1 MSAKEKVVNKVE
13 RFFIKTTERVKLD
26 NPENRH
32 MKTVKA
38 DEAGLKAAAEIIR
51 KGGVAIYPTE
61 TVYGLGC
68 APHDAEAT
76 KKILQ
81 IKERQEKP
89 LPLICS
95 NTEMVRK
102 IVQMNPTAEKLATK
116 FWPGP
121 LMLVLPKK
129 MDYPVYVTFGKKTLG
144 VRVPGLEVSR
154 RLAELSGGVL
164 VSTSANKSG
173 QPPTLTAKE
182 AMDKLGGRVDVVVDG
197 GPSQGQKPSTVL
209 DLSGSEMWI
218 ARSGPITGDMI
229 METLR
234 G

>member
-1 MSAKEKVVNKVE
+1 MSAKEKAVNKVE
-13 RFFIKTTERVKLD
+13 RFFIKKTERVKLD
-26 NPENRH
+26 YPEIGL

-68 APHDAEAT
+68 VPHDAEAT

-81 IKERQEKP
+81 IKERQNNP

-95 NTEMVRK
+95 NTDMVKK
-102 IVQMNPTAEKLATK
+102 IVQMNPAAEKLAER

-173 QPPTLTAKE
+173 QPPALTAKE
-182 AMDKLGGRVDVVVDG
+182 AIDSIGWKVDVVVDG

-218 ARSGPITGDMI
+218 ARSGPITGNMI
-229 METLR
+229 MEALR

>member
-1 MSAKEKVVNKVE
+1 
-13 RFFIKTTERVKLD
+13 
-26 NPENRH
+26 
-32 MKTVKA
+32 MKIVKA
-38 DEAGLKAAAEIIR
+38 DEQGLLAAAEIIR
-51 KGGVAIYPTE
+51 RGGVAVYPTE

-68 APHDAEAT
+68 VPHDAEAA

-81 IKERQEKP
+81 IKERQDNP

-102 IVQMNPTAEKLATK
+102 IVQMNPTAELLAKK

-129 MDYPVYVTFGKKTLG
+129 VDYPVYITFRKPTLG
-144 VRVPGLEVSR
+144 VRVPGLNVSR
-154 RLAELSGGVL
+154 KLAELSGGVL

-173 QPPTLTAKE
+173 KTPAITAKE
-182 AMDKLGGRVDVVVDG
+182 AIDVLGGKVDVVVDG
-197 GPSQGQKPSTVL
+197 GPSLGEKPSTVL
-209 DLSGSEMWI
+209 DLSGTEMWI
-218 ARSGPITGDMI
+218 ARSGPITGNMI
-229 METLR
+229 VEALR